1 MERMTREEIQKK
13 LTALAKEQGFD
24 HTAFLPVKD
33 LVFVEEYR
41 KYCEDNLCG
50 NYGKRKNCPPICG
63 ILKGRVTLWDIR
75 RAMRLR

>member
-1 MERMTREEIQKK
+1 MTREEIEKK

-41 KYCEDNLCG
+41 KYQ
-50 NYGKRKNCPPICG
+50 
-63 ILKGRVTLWDIR
+63 KGQEE
-75 RAMRLR
+75 A